1 MLTESRDTL
10 QDLKRRLTALRGH
23 LDVARLKRELD
34 RLGEQTLAPGFWD
47 DQNKALALTRKRS
60 MIEQTVT
67 SFEKLA
73 QDVEDAAVLLELGAQ
88 ERDEETIAEV
98 AKGVPALEQR
108 VRQTE
113 LARMLSGPA
122 DRSGAIVSIH
132 PGAGGTDAKDWAQM
146 LSRMYLRW
154 CERRGYK
161 TEVIDYQEGD
171 EAGIDAISFTV
182 SGDSAYGYLRSE
194 NGVHRLVRMSPFNAD
209 HTRQTAFAAVEV
221 TPDLDDD
228 IQIEVQDKDIEITTM
243 RAGGK
248 GGQNVNK
255 VETAVRLRHLPTGLN
270 IVCRAERSQHQ
281 NRAMA
286 MKMLKAKLYELE
298 LQKREQ
304 ANAAYQATKSAIN
317 FGSQIR
323 NYVLQPYRLVK
334 DTRTAYEE
342 SNVDA
347 VLDGDLDAFLEAYL
361 LAAAGGDLKKGVS
374 TEDSAELA

>member
-1 MLTESRDTL
+1 
-10 QDLKRRLTALRGH
+10 
-23 LDVARLKRELD
+23 
-34 RLGEQTLAPGFWD
+34 
-47 DQNKALALTRKRS
+47 
-60 MIEQTVT
+60 VT
-67 SFEKLA
+67 NFEKLS
-73 QDVEDAAVLLELGAQ
+73 QDVEDAAVLLDLGAQ
-88 ERDEETIAEV
+88 EKDEETIAEV
-98 AKGVPALEQR
+98 AKGLAALEDR

-122 DRSGAIVSIH
+122 DHSGAIVSIH
-132 PGAGGTDAKDWAQM
+132 PGAGGTDAKDWAAM
-146 LSRMYLRW
+146 LFRMYLRW

-161 TEVIDYQEGD
+161 TEIIDYQEGD
-171 EAGIDAISFTV
+171 EAGIDAVSFTV
-182 SGDSAYGYLRSE
+182 TGESAYGYLRSE

-228 IQIEVQDKDIEITTM
+228 IEIEVQEKDIEITTM

-286 MKMLKAKLYELE
+286 MKVLKAKLYELE

-323 NYVLQPYRLVK
+323 NYVLAPYRLVK
-334 DTRTAYEE
+334 DTRTSYEE

-347 VLDGDLDAFLEAYL
+347 ILDGDLNAFIEAYL
-361 LAAAGGDLKKGVS
+361 LAAAGRDLKTS
-374 TEDSAELA
+374 DPN